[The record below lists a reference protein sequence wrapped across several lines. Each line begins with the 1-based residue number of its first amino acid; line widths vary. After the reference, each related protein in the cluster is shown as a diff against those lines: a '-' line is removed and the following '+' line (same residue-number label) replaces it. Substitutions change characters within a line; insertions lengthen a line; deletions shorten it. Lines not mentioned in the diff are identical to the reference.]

1 LKINSQIHKF
11 KFKKKLFFVNSL
23 LDHKNLL
30 NATCCT
36 QKVFFQYKKERTKL
50 NIKTGSLFV
59 IQISSTAP
67 HFSHLTQHL
76 YE

>member
-1 LKINSQIHKF
+1 MLLTALKRFSFN
-11 KFKKKLFFVNSL
+11 
-23 LDHKNLL
+23 
-30 NATCCT
+30 T
-36 QKVFFQYKKERTKL
+36 KKEKTKL
-50 NIKTGSLFV
+50 NIKPGSLFV